1 MDFFFGC
8 FFYLFLSSLHL
19 GYSCKASCHSKSCV
33 DHKENP
39 ERILRMA
46 LQIVHFVLASL
57 LNRIWSL
64 QEILLL
70 PLAFNTDVF
79 VGRSAPLCSTGL
91 FSPWCTLRSVMN
103 NACLC
108 PL

>member
-1 MDFFFGC
+1 MDFFGC

-19 GYSCKASCHSKSCV
+19 GYPCKASCHSKFRV

-39 ERILRMA
+39 EHILRMA
-46 LQIVHFVLASL
+46 LQIVHFILTSS

-70 PLAFNTDVF
+70 PLAFNTEVF
-79 VGRSAPLCSTGL
+79 VGRSSTL
-91 FSPWCTLRSVMN
+91 
-103 NACLC
+103 
-108 PL
+108 